1 MGNMA
6 EPLWAGSAFSR
17 RSFLQRAGIGTA
29 VFAAGGLLEACGAS
43 SGPSAGKGRST
54 SQTLRLAIGS
64 QPQTLD
70 VDKAIAG
77 TDTYFADNIYETL
90 IGHDQNGNLVPKVAK
105 SYSVSPDG
113 KTFTFKLR
121 PGVKFHDGTPVTAAD
136 VKFSFERYVAPA
148 TGNGFSFNLADM
160 VGVDTPAAD
169 TVVIRLSA
177 YDAGFIPAGG
187 YASILPM
194 KYIQTH
200 GDAYFGKHP
209 VATGPWKFRS
219 FALNSNF
226 TLDRFEEYWGEKPG
240 YATAIFQIIPQDS
253 TRIAA
258 LQSGQVDLIAQVPP
272 QYIKT
277 LSGASGI
284 VVSQKLDGDSVNI
297 KFNTLPSQAGKP
309 WASVLVRQALDYAID
324 RDAIIKNVL
333 FGGGE
338 ADTAIQPTDAAWSVA
353 LSAGVRP
360 RPYDPAK
367 AKALL
372 AQAGFGKGFSMPFA
386 SLANG
391 RLPASEEIVEAV
403 AGYWKDIGVNAQVD
417 TLAYDPWLDAIK
429 STSTYPAMFNLWG
442 DSTGGPSS
450 RMKFSYTNKQLYSL
464 VSDPALDKLV
474 QQAVTTVNPAQLQ
487 QNYTGVARYVQAKAY
502 TADLFA
508 VKGAFAMKDSVDWVP
523 WSGVAA
529 TVMQNARAA

>member
-1 MGNMA
+1 MGDIVR
-6 EPLWAGSAFSR
+6 PQWSGSAFTR
-17 RSFLQRAGIGTA
+17 RSFLQRAGVGTA

-43 SGPSAGKGRST
+43 SASPASKGRST
-54 SQTLRLAIGS
+54 SQTLRIGIGS

-77 TDTYFADNIYETL
+77 TDAYFSDNLYETL
-90 IGHDQNGNLVPKVAK
+90 VGHDVNGNLVPKVAQ

-113 KTFTFKLR
+113 KTFTFTLR
-121 PGVKFHDGTPVTAAD
+121 PGVKFHDGTPVTPAD

-160 VGVDTPAAD
+160 VGVDVVGAD

-194 KYIQTH
+194 KYLQTH

-226 TLDRFEEYWGEKPG
+226 VLDRFDGYWGEKPG
-240 YATAIFQIIPQDS
+240 YATAIFQIIPEDS
-253 TRIAA
+253 TRVAA
-258 LQSGQVDLIAQVPP
+258 LQTGQVDLIAQVPP
-272 QYIKT
+272 QYIKM
-277 LSGASGI
+277 LSSTSGL

-309 WASVLVRQALDYAID
+309 WANVLVRQAMDYAID
-324 RDAIIKNVL
+324 RDAIIQNVL
-333 FGGGE
+333 LDGGQ
-338 ADTAIQPTDAAWSVA
+338 ADTAIQPTDAAWPVA
-353 LSAGVRP
+353 QAAGLKP

-372 AQAGFGKGFSMPFA
+372 SQAGFGKGFSFPFA

-403 AGYWKDIGVNAQVD
+403 AGYWKNVGINAQVE
-417 TLAYDPWLDAIK
+417 TLAYDTWLDAIK

-450 RMKFSYTNKQLYSL
+450 RLKFDYTSKQLYSL
-464 VSDPALDKLV
+464 VADPALDKLV
-474 QQAVTTVNPAQLQ
+474 QQAVTTVDPTQLQ
-487 QNYTGVARYVQAKAY
+487 QNYTAVARYVQAKAY

-508 VKGAFAMKDSVDWVP
+508 VKGAFAMKNSVDWVP

>member
-1 MGNMA
+1 MRDMR
-6 EPLWAGSAFSR
+6 EPLWAGSAFNR

-43 SGPSAGKGRST
+43 SVSSGSKGRST
-54 SQTLRLAIGS
+54 SQTLRIGIGS

-77 TDTYFADNIYETL
+77 TDTYFSDNLYETL
-90 IGHDQNGNLVPKVAK
+90 IGHDINGNLAPKVAQ
-105 SYSVSPDG
+105 SYTVSPDG

-121 PGVKFHDGTPVTAAD
+121 PGVKFHDGTPVTPED
-136 VKFSFERYVAPA
+136 VKFSFQRYVAPA

-160 VGVDTPAAD
+160 VGVDVVGAD

-200 GDAYFGKHP
+200 GEAYFGKHP
-209 VATGPWKFRS
+209 IATGPWKFRS

-226 TLDRFEEYWGEKPG
+226 VLDRFDDYWGEKPG
-240 YATAIFQIIPQDS
+240 YATAIFQIIPEDS
-253 TRIAA
+253 TRVAA
-258 LQSGQVDLIAQVPP
+258 LQTGQVDLIAQVPP

-277 LSGASGI
+277 LSSTSGI

-297 KFNTLPSQAGKP
+297 KINTLPSQAGKP
-309 WASVLVRQALDYAID
+309 WANVLVRQAMDYAID
-324 RDAIIKNVL
+324 RDAIIQSVL
-333 FGGGE
+333 LAGGQ

-353 LSAGVRP
+353 QAAGLKP

-372 AQAGFGKGFSMPFA
+372 AQAGFGKGFSLSFA

-403 AGYWKDIGVNAQVD
+403 AGYWKDVGINAQVV
-417 TLAYDPWLDAIK
+417 TLAYDTWLDAIK

-450 RMKFSYTNKQLYSL
+450 RMKFSYTSKQLYSL
-464 VSDPALDKLV
+464 VADPALDKLV
-474 QQAVTTVNPAQLQ
+474 EQAVTTVNPTQLQ
-487 QNYTGVARYVQAKAY
+487 QNYTNVARYVQAKAY

-508 VKGAFAMKDSVDWVP
+508 VKGAFAMKNSVDWTP

-529 TVMQNARAA
+529 TVMQNARPA